1 MDNVW
6 IHCGKQCDEDLH
18 NSFCTDHEWGFDS
31 AGWTLNT
38 LQASVALLLNHSFNF
53 ELIMGG
59 ITDSNKAERMLS
71 TWRCFQSGQ
80 TKTFESGY
88 TFLLRLDAKLN
99 AWTLDMMRWCLEEGF
114 LSLRCCMHDRFAC
127 LKQCLFV
134 CFFPTESLRCLIK
147 LDLSH
152 FSSDCSK

>member
-53 ELIMGG
+53 ELIMGR

-88 TFLLRLDAKLN
+88 TFLLRFRRSVQRMDIGYDEMMPWGRISFSEMLY
-99 AWTLDMMRWCLEEGF
+99 AWSICLPKTMF
-114 LSLRCCMHDRFAC
+114 V
-127 LKQCLFV
+127 CLF
-134 CFFPTESLRCLIK
+134 FSYRISLVPN
-147 LDLSH
+147 
-152 FSSDCSK
+152 